1 MPSLMAD
8 LGAIEPSFDLFIAAV
23 EVGIALAAVALG
35 MAPTAWWLHRR
46 SVASGLSEQG
56 R

>member
-8 LGAIEPSFDLFIAAV
+8 LGAIEPNFDLLVAAV
-23 EVGIALAAVALG
+23 VIGIALAAVALG
-35 MAPTAWWLHRR
+35 MAPTAWRLHKR
-46 SVASGLSEQG
+46 SVAGVLSEQA

>member
-8 LGAIEPSFDLFIAAV
+8 LGAIEPSFDLLVAAV
-23 EVGIALAAVALG
+23 VIGIALAAVVLG
-35 MAPTAWWLHRR
+35 MAPTAWWLHGR
-46 SVASGLSEQG
+46 SVAGALSERG